1 VVDCLPS
8 KHEALSSNPST
19 ITTKKKKEQ
28 NPYTM
33 KDGLA
38 VIVMATI
45 NKQKM
50 SRVVENV
57 EKLEPWALPGM

>member
-1 VVDCLPS
+1 
-8 KHEALSSNPST
+8 
-19 ITTKKKKEQ
+19 
-28 NPYTM
+28 M